1 MVLHTLIYN
10 RLNESVCLFK
20 RPWIRRKRIRRWD
33 WVAAINLILARGMT
47 IKAKVERE
55 LRRLHNQQIQKGEQ
69 VGVGKSIAG
78 FIGFMF
84 SCHGPQLV
92 GTDLLSLLPS
102 TFSLIPSHSL
112 ASALQCE
119 WAGLNGSMRSSWRR
133 VLQIPQPC
141 QQLFTHS
148 FSKW

>member
-1 MVLHTLIYN
+1 M
-10 RLNESVCLFK
+10 
-20 RPWIRRKRIRRWD
+20 
-33 WVAAINLILARGMT
+33 AANNLILARGMT

-55 LRRLHNQQIQKGEQ
+55 FRRFHNQQIQKGEQ
-69 VGVGKSIAG
+69 VGVGKSIAVFPG
-78 FIGFMF
+78 FIF

>member
-1 MVLHTLIYN
+1 M
-10 RLNESVCLFK
+10 
-20 RPWIRRKRIRRWD
+20 
-33 WVAAINLILARGMT
+33 AAINLILARGMT

-55 LRRLHNQQIQKGEQ
+55 LRRFRNQQIQKGEQ

-78 FIGFMF
+78 FTGFMF
-84 SCHGPQLV
+84 LCHGPQLV

-102 TFSLIPSHSL
+102 TFSLIPSDSL
-112 ASALQCE
+112 ASALQYE